1 MRSTLLAHDLTSERD
16 PVSRQEVGPPTPSE
30 RARALVRGAVDY
42 HVHVAPDF
50 VSRRITDIELARRC
64 LETGQAGF
72 GLKSHYSSTAERAQV
87 VAAAVPGVVVLG
99 TITLNR
105 SVGGLNPLA
114 VEVAAR
120 QGARIVWFPTV
131 SAVNEQ
137 HQVLEAGRHEEVPV
151 WVAFELSLRDAGLAC
166 EPVPVVDERGT
177 LLSEAHAVLDVVARN
192 GLVLCTGHLARDEIF
207 RLVEAAAER
216 GIRDVVVTHPEFP
229 SQSISLDDQVE
240 LADMAAIM
248 ERAFTTPYTGKTAW
262 ERVFEATR
270 AVGPERTVW
279 ATDLGQNAN
288 PPVEDGLA
296 LMADA
301 FLAAG
306 FTDEE
311 IRTMAVANTRR
322 VAGIEP
328 FVGDPPR
335 IVGELS

>member
-1 MRSTLLAHDLTSERD
+1 MIVQSE
-16 PVSRQEVGPPTPSE
+16 GHLTPSE
-30 RARALVRGAVDY
+30 HGRALVRGAVDY

-50 VSRRITDIELARRC
+50 VSRRISDIDLANRC

-72 GLKSHYSSTAERAQV
+72 GLKSHYSSTAERARV

-120 QGARIVWFPTV
+120 QGARVVWFPTV

-137 HQVLEAGRHEEVPV
+137 QEVLRPGAHEKVPV
-151 WVAFELSLRDAGLAC
+151 WVAFELSLREAGLSC
-166 EPVPVVDERGT
+166 EPVPVLDDRGV
-177 LLSEAHAVLDVVARN
+177 LLPAALEVLDVIARN
-192 GLVLCTGHLARDEIF
+192 GLVLCTGHLGRDEIF
-207 RLVEAAAER
+207 RVVEAAADR

-229 SQSISLDDQVE
+229 SQSIDPGDQVE
-240 LADMAAIM
+240 LARMGAVM
-248 ERAFTTPYTGKTAW
+248 ERAFTTPYTGKVSW
-262 ERVFEATR
+262 DRVFEATR

-296 LMADA
+296 LMAEE
-301 FLAAG
+301 FLGAG

-311 IRTMAVANTRR
+311 IRTMAVSNTRR
-322 VAGIEP
+322 VAGLEP
-328 FVGDPPR
+328 LRDEPVD
-335 IVGELS
+335 VTSEVS

>member
-1 MRSTLLAHDLTSERD
+1 MAAVDH
-16 PVSRQEVGPPTPSE
+16 PAPSE
-30 RARALVRGAVDY
+30 RARTVVQGAVDY

-50 VSRRITDIELARRC
+50 VERRITDIELARRC
-64 LETGQAGF
+64 QETGQAGF
-72 GLKSHYSSTAERAQV
+72 GLKSHYSSTAERARV

-131 SAVNEQ
+131 SAANEQ
-137 HQVLEAGRHEEVPV
+137 DEVLQAGKHEKVPV
-151 WVAFELSLRDAGLAC
+151 WAAFEISLREVGLAC
-166 EPVPVVDERGT
+166 EPVSVVDDRGA
-177 LLSEAHAVLDVVARN
+177 LLPEAHDVLDVVARN
-192 GLVLCTGHLARDEIF
+192 GLVLCTGHLGRDEVF

-216 GIRDVVVTHPEFP
+216 GVRDVVVTHPEFP
-229 SQSISLDDQVE
+229 SQSIAPADQVE
-240 LADMAAIM
+240 LADMGALM
-248 ERAFTTPYTGKTAW
+248 ERAFTTPHTGKATW
-262 ERVFEATR
+262 ESLFEATR

-279 ATDLGQNAN
+279 ATDLGQTAN

-306 FTDEE
+306 FTDDEV
-311 IRTMAVANTRR
+311 RTMAVRNTRR
-322 VAGIEP
+322 VAGIEA
-328 FVGDPPR
+328 V
-335 IVGELS
+335 S

>member
-1 MRSTLLAHDLTSERD
+1 MQGDGH
-16 PVSRQEVGPPTPSE
+16 PTPSE

-50 VSRRITDIELARRC
+50 VGRRISDVDLARRC

-72 GLKSHYSSTAERAQV
+72 GLKSHYTPTTERAQV

-99 TITLNR
+99 TVTLNR
-105 SVGGLNPLA
+105 AVGGLNPLA

-120 QGARIVWFPTV
+120 QAARIVWFPTV
-131 SAVNEQ
+131 SSMNEQ
-137 HQVLEAGRHEEVPV
+137 DEVLRPGAHAKVPV
-151 WVAFELSLRDAGLAC
+151 WVEFELSLRETGLAC
-166 EPVPVVDERGT
+166 EPVPVVDERGD
-177 LLSEAHAVLDVVARN
+177 LLPEALEVLDVVARN
-192 GLVLCTGHLARDEIF
+192 GLVLCTGHLGRDEVF

-229 SQSISLDDQVE
+229 AEDLA
-240 LADMAAIM
+240 LADQAALA
-248 ERAFTTPYTGKTAW
+248 ERGALLERCFTTPHTGKVSW

-270 AVGPERTVW
+270 AVGPGRTVW
-279 ATDLGQNAN
+279 ATDLGQVAN

-296 LMADA
+296 LMADH

-306 FTDEE
+306 FTEEE

-322 VAGIEP
+322 IAGLEP
-328 FVGDPPR
+328 HAAGAGQGR
-335 IVGELS
+335 A

>member
-1 MRSTLLAHDLTSERD
+1 MTVRSDGH
-16 PVSRQEVGPPTPSE
+16 PTPSE

-50 VSRRITDIELARRC
+50 VDRRITDVELAGRC

-137 HQVLEAGRHEEVPV
+137 HEVLKAGAHETVPV
-151 WVAFELSLRDAGLAC
+151 WVAFELALHDAGLAC
-166 EPVPVVDERGT
+166 EPVPVVDDRGA
-177 LLSEAHAVLDVVARN
+177 LLPEVHDVLDVVARN
-192 GLVLCTGHLARDEIF
+192 ELVLCTGHLGRDEVF
-207 RLVEAAAER
+207 RLVEAAAEQ

-229 SQSISLDDQVE
+229 SQSIPPADQLE
-240 LADMAAIM
+240 LAEMGATM
-248 ERAFTTPYTGKTAW
+248 ERTFTTPHTGKVSW

-270 AVGPERTVW
+270 AVGPARTVW
-279 ATDLGQNAN
+279 ATDLGQTGN

-301 FLAAG
+301 FLADG

-311 IRTMAVANTRR
+311 IRTMAVTNTRR
-322 VAGIEP
+322 VAG
-328 FVGDPPR
+328 VAA
-335 IVGELS
+335 VAA

>member
-1 MRSTLLAHDLTSERD
+1 M
-16 PVSRQEVGPPTPSE
+16 PSE
-30 RARALVRGAVDY
+30 RARTLVRGAVDY

-50 VSRRITDIELARRC
+50 VARRITDIELAARC

-72 GLKSHYSSTAERAQV
+72 GLKSHYCATAERAQV
-87 VAAAVPGVVVLG
+87 VAAATTGVVVLG

-131 SAVNEQ
+131 SSVNEQ
-137 HQVLEAGRHEEVPV
+137 DEVLRPGAHEKVPV
-151 WVAFELSLRDAGLAC
+151 WVAFELSLREAGLAC
-166 EPVPVVDERGT
+166 EPVPVVDDRGV
-177 LLSEAHAVLDVVARN
+177 LLPEALEVLDVVARN
-192 GLVLCTGHLARDEIF
+192 GLVLCTGHVGRDEVF

-216 GIRDVVVTHPEFP
+216 GIGDIVVTHPEFP

-240 LADMAAIM
+240 LAAMGALM
-248 ERAFTTPYTGKTAW
+248 ERAFTTPHTGKVSW

-279 ATDLGQNAN
+279 ATDLGQMAN

-301 FLAAG
+301 FLADG
-306 FTDEE
+306 FTEE
-311 IRTMAVANTRR
+311 DIRTMAVANTRR
-322 VAGIEP
+322 LAGLESHTAHSTAA
-328 FVGDPPR
+328 VS
-335 IVGELS
+335 EEAS

>member
-1 MRSTLLAHDLTSERD
+1 VI
-16 PVSRQEVGPPTPSE
+16 PVSVQSDGHRTPSE
-30 RARALVRGAVDY
+30 HGRALVRGAVDY

-50 VSRRITDIELARRC
+50 VSRRISDIDLARRC

-72 GLKSHYSSTAERAQV
+72 GLKSHYWSTVERAQV
-87 VAAAVPGVVVLG
+87 VAAAAPGVVVLG

-137 HQVLEAGRHEEVPV
+137 HEVLSAGAHEKVPV
-151 WVAFELSLRDAGLAC
+151 WVAFELSLREAGLEC
-166 EPVPVVDERGT
+166 EPVPVLDDRGA
-177 LLSEAHAVLDVVARN
+177 LLPEAHEVLDVIARN
-192 GLVLCTGHLARDEIF
+192 GLVLCTGHLGRDEIF
-207 RLVEAAAER
+207 TLVGAAAER
-216 GIRDVVVTHPEFP
+216 GIRDIVVTHPEFP
-229 SQSISLDDQVE
+229 SQSIAPYDQVE
-240 LADMAAIM
+240 LAGLGAMM
-248 ERAFTTPYTGKTAW
+248 ERTFTTPYTGKVSW
-262 ERVFEATR
+262 ERIFEATR
-270 AVGPERTVW
+270 AVGPENTVW
-279 ATDLGQNAN
+279 ATDLGQDAN

-301 FLAAG
+301 FLADG

-322 VAGIEP
+322 VAGVGPPTGEP
-328 FVGDPPR
+328 VSIPP
-335 IVGELS
+335 EAS